1 MTARELTNKIADL
14 EYWVDN
20 NPNHPD
26 HQQKLNLLMHYQY
39 QLSKKQKLTS

>member
-1 MTARELTNKIADL
+1 MTANQLKNKINDL

-26 HQQKLNLLMHYQY
+26 KQQNINLLMHYQY
-39 QLSKKQKLTS
+39 QLSKKQNLTS